1 MVSRGMKTVIKI
13 LNENREKEIKKRV
26 EDTRFIK
33 ILVLV
38 ALKALLKIRTI
49 YIFLIHQKAQI

>member
-1 MVSRGMKTVIKI
+1 MKTVIKI